1 MKTLIKISNLLSKD
15 ERRRAFFILIMV
27 LFMALLD
34 ALGVASIM
42 PFIAV
47 LTNPD
52 LIETNIIINKVYKY
66 LNAFGVN
73 SNQEFLF
80 ILGFFVFFILV
91 FSLIFKAF
99 LTYLQLRFTSMC
111 EYGLSKRMTESYLN
125 QPYSW
130 FLSRHSADLG
140 KTILSEVGLMISK
153 GLKPLMNLITYGT
166 IALAILVL
174 LVIADPLLALII
186 GFTLG
191 IAYISIY
198 KFTRSFL
205 TRIGNERLKANQKRF
220 TIVSE
225 AFSAAKELKVGSLE
239 KAFLERFS
247 NPAKTL
253 ARHSAIAGAISQLPR
268 YALEMIAFGGM
279 LLLILYLMV
288 KNVIFTNALPLIAL
302 YAFAGYR
309 LLPAFQQIYA
319 AITQLRF
326 VSPSLNAIHDDIKNL
341 EPKIYQ
347 KKTKNISLNNS
358 IVLKDLHYQ
367 YPNSSRTTV
376 KDVNINIPISSTVGI
391 VGTTGSGKTTIVD
404 IILGLLQAQKGSLEV
419 DNIII
424 DKSNCVAWQRSIG
437 YVPQEIFIADDT
449 LEANIAFGVDKKDVN
464 IESVKRAAKIAH
476 LHEFVINELP
486 HQYQTTVGERGIRL
500 SGGERQRIGIA
511 RALYRNPKVLIL
523 DEATSALDNIT
534 EDSVMRKINQLGDN
548 KTIIMI
554 AHRLSTV
561 KECDIIFLMDNGKI
575 KAKGSYHEL
584 IKSNEQFRSNV
595 SKS

>member
-511 RALYRNPKVLIL
+511 RALYRNPQVLIL